1 MSAGGISDGGAEEN
15 DSSIRLPWSHSS
27 RRLPTLV
34 VRPLQSFLET
44 EAAGG
49 VFLLAATVAALV
61 WANIGGSYERFWARP
76 LSLSVSGWSVKMS
89 LGEFAG
95 EGLMTI
101 FFFVAGLEIKRE
113 LTTGELRDKKVAALP
128 MIAAAAGMA
137 VPALI
142 YAAFNANGAGAR
154 GWGIP
159 MATDL
164 AFVLVLVTVAGRGLP
179 TGVRTFLLALAIMD
193 DVLTIVVIAVFYV
206 GGVDAVPL
214 VVAAGLIGVMAALH
228 VGHVRWMPIYV
239 ILGVGVWYAFLQ
251 SGVHAAI
258 AGAVLGLLT
267 PSRPFQRPAA
277 VSQEAHRIAEETVDD
292 PQPPD
297 SDAHLWLRLT
307 QLSREAVSPLA
318 RLEGSLHPWSSFL
331 VVPLFALANVGVDLS
346 GGALGSALRSPVTV
360 GIVLGR
366 VVGKAVGITGG
377 AYVAVRMGV
386 AVLPMGVRW
395 NHIFAAAVAA
405 GIGLAVSLFVAQA
418 AFTDPALLEEAKVGI
433 LVGSAIAA
441 VAGWFLLRRAGRAR
455 VDP

>member
-1 MSAGGISDGGAEEN
+1 
-15 DSSIRLPWSHSS
+15 
-27 RRLPTLV
+27 V

-49 VFLLAATVAALV
+49 VFLLAATVVALA
-61 WANIGGSYERFWARP
+61 WANIGDSYVSFWTRP
-76 LSLSVSGWSVKMS
+76 LSLSVSGWSVEMS

-95 EGLMTI
+95 EGLMTL

-113 LTTGELRDKKVAALP
+113 LSTGELRDRKVAALP
-128 MIAAAAGMA
+128 MIAAAVGMA

-142 YAAFNANGAGAR
+142 YAALNANGPGAR

-159 MATDL
+159 MATDV
-164 AFVLVLVTVAGRGLP
+164 AFVLALVIVAGRRLP

-193 DVLTIVVIAVFYV
+193 DVLTIVVIAVFYA
-206 GGVDAVPL
+206 GGVEAVPL
-214 VVAAGLIGVMAALH
+214 VVAAGLIGAMAALH

-239 ILGVGVWYAFLQ
+239 LLGLGVWYAFLQ

-277 VSQEAHRIAEETVDD
+277 VSQEAHRIADETVDD

-297 SDAHLWLRLT
+297 ADAHLWARLAE
-307 QLSREAVSPLA
+307 LSREAVSPLA
-318 RLEGSLHPWSSFL
+318 WLEASLHPWSSFL

-346 GGALGSALRSPVTV
+346 GGALGSALRSPVAI

-366 VVGKAVGITGG
+366 VAGKAVGITGG
-377 AYVAVRMGV
+377 AYLAVRLGA
-386 AVLPMGVRW
+386 AVLPSGVRW
-395 NHIFAAAVAA
+395 NHIFVAAVAA
-405 GIGLAVSLFVAQA
+405 GIGLAVPLFVAET
-418 AFTDPALLEEAKVGI
+418 AFTDPTLLAEAKVGI
-433 LVGSAIAA
+433 LVGSGIAA
-441 VAGWFLLRRAGRAR
+441 TAGWFLMKRAGQAR
-455 VDP
+455 VGL

>member
-1 MSAGGISDGGAEEN
+1 LI
-15 DSSIRLPWSHSS
+15 
-27 RRLPTLV
+27 

-49 VFLLAATVAALV
+49 VFLLAATVVALA
-61 WANIGGSYERFWARP
+61 WANIGDSYVSFWTRP
-76 LSLSVSGWSVKMS
+76 LSLSVSGWSVEMS

-95 EGLMTI
+95 EGLMTL

-113 LTTGELRDKKVAALP
+113 LSTGELRDRKVAALP
-128 MIAAAAGMA
+128 MIAAAVGMA

-142 YAAFNANGAGAR
+142 YAALNANGPGAR

-159 MATDL
+159 MATDV
-164 AFVLVLVTVAGRGLP
+164 AFVLALVIVAGRRLP

-193 DVLTIVVIAVFYV
+193 DVLTIVVIAVFYA
-206 GGVDAVPL
+206 GGVEAVPL
-214 VVAAGLIGVMAALH
+214 VVAAGLIGAMAALH

-239 ILGVGVWYAFLQ
+239 LLGLGVWYAFLQ

-277 VSQEAHRIAEETVDD
+277 VSQEAHRIADETVDD

-297 SDAHLWLRLT
+297 ADAHLWARLAE
-307 QLSREAVSPLA
+307 LSREAVSPLA
-318 RLEGSLHPWSSFL
+318 WLEASLHPWSSFL

-346 GGALGSALRSPVTV
+346 GGALGPALRSPVAI

-366 VVGKAVGITGG
+366 VAGKAVGITGG
-377 AYVAVRMGV
+377 AYLAVRLGA
-386 AVLPMGVRW
+386 AVLPSGVRW
-395 NHIFAAAVAA
+395 NHIFVAAVAA
-405 GIGLAVSLFVAQA
+405 GIGLAVPLFVAET
-418 AFTDPALLEEAKVGI
+418 AFTDPTLLAEAKVGI
-433 LVGSAIAA
+433 LVGSGIAA
-441 VAGWFLLRRAGRAR
+441 TAGWFLMKRAGQAR
-455 VDP
+455 VGL